1 MNKILQGRKVF
12 GTFNS
17 SKINAL
23 MTNFTVD
30 IFMINQSI
38 QNNAVE
44 YSYTYSWFKLKY
56 SLQIQKYKLN
66 AMSNTNTRNS

>member
-12 GTFNS
+12 GTLNS

-30 IFMINQSI
+30 TFMINQSI
-38 QNNAVE
+38 QNNTVE
-44 YSYTYSWFKLKY
+44 YSYTYSWFKLRY
-56 SLQIQKYKLN
+56 T
-66 AMSNTNTRNS
+66 TNTKI

>member
-1 MNKILQGRKVF
+1 MNKILQGRRKVF

-23 MTNFTVD
+23 MTNFTED

-44 YSYTYSWFKLKY
+44 CSYL
-56 SLQIQKYKLN
+56 
-66 AMSNTNTRNS
+66 

>member
-30 IFMINQSI
+30 TFMINQSI

-44 YSYTYSWFKLKY
+44 YSYTFSWFKLRY
-56 SLQIQKYKLN
+56 TSTKYKLN